1 MGLLDGIYNSAV
13 QDETSVKNIDLIIDS
28 ENERQ
33 HSLRESPTSRNI
45 FGQEVPPFTGDDIL
59 SLVMG
64 VSGGPVNM
72 AKSVNKIAKGTGQ
85 MVKQISSGKEG
96 GRVLDHVLSKYG
108 TKPHAQLRKLIEEN
122 KAVSLDL
129 PERGDVLQRA
139 INRIVKKI
147 EKNPKKQK
155 RIIDLIFQ
163 EDWEDFTGMLAGR
176 TMKYLKQQ

>member
-1 MGLLDGIYNSAV
+1 
-13 QDETSVKNIDLIIDS
+13 
-28 ENERQ
+28 
-33 HSLRESPTSRNI
+33 
-45 FGQEVPPFTGDDIL
+45 
-59 SLVMG
+59 
-64 VSGGPVNM
+64 
-72 AKSVNKIAKGTGQ
+72 
-85 MVKQISSGKEG
+85 
-96 GRVLDHVLSKYG
+96 
-108 TKPHAQLRKLIEEN
+108 
-122 KAVSLDL
+122 VSLDL